1 MKRWI
6 TELSKKEKKEIGR
19 ILCAAALFALA
30 YALPL
35 QGVWAALAFLVPYA
49 LIGHDVLLR
58 AVRNIRNGQVFDEN
72 FLMAVATVG
81 AYAIGDYPEAVF
93 VMLFYQ
99 VGELFQDIAGRR
111 SSASIAE
118 STFRSDA
125 SPIPDSTFITTL
137 DKLTLS
143 RWFTINLSTASTSFT
158 SFRS

>member
-81 AYAIGDYPEAVF
+81 AYAIGD
-93 VMLFYQ
+93 
-99 VGELFQDIAGRR
+99 
-111 SSASIAE
+111 
-118 STFRSDA
+118 
-125 SPIPDSTFITTL
+125 
-137 DKLTLS
+137 
-143 RWFTINLSTASTSFT
+143 
-158 SFRS
+158 